1 MKYSRKQQLAGL
13 TKATGEDPDQLS
25 PISGPI
31 LDWLPGESLYSLI
44 ARNHYY
50 RGHQDPLHIVYA
62 FFGTSVGKSRQMDM
76 TEIDVLVARTEG
88 SLGTAQQVLEERTLL
103 RFYRIFMEG
112 DRFLEPGRLSTDSTL
127 KFPMGLQTGR
137 FRIQHPLKGCSV
149 CLEQDARDI
158 GFQYWRLSHQFL
170 GLWVCLEHDRALQEI
185 AIKPKP
191 QQKFLWQTPTVER
204 LQPAPGAMTD
214 REGFS
219 KFRSLS
225 QLIVLI
231 TSDKELGIRH
241 LTAARERFCRYLSD
255 AGFVL
260 PSGPL
265 RSAYKNRVADL
276 CICFVVF
283 VDGMRMHHEFQAFP
297 DNEAAAFR
305 LLSRYVNGR
314 SVVRPLERL
323 VITAWLEQLALPK

>member
-112 DRFLEPGRLSTDSTL
+112 DRFFEPGRLSTDSTL

-170 GLWVCLEHDRALQEI
+170 GLWVCLTETMKTICVGRFLIDVPAEAKVSFQGAFLQGWDVSTYADETDEQFVMRLVSKEAELKSRKNEKGGTSLESTVQINGDGVHGKLFIFDRN
-185 AIKPKP
+185 
-191 QQKFLWQTPTVER
+191 WVY
-204 LQPAPGAMTD
+204 
-214 REGFS
+214 
-219 KFRSLS
+219 
-225 QLIVLI
+225 
-231 TSDKELGIRH
+231 GI
-241 LTAARERFCRYLSD
+241 
-255 AGFVL
+255 
-260 PSGPL
+260 
-265 RSAYKNRVADL
+265 
-276 CICFVVF
+276 
-283 VDGMRMHHEFQAFP
+283 VDGERKDDTF
-297 DNEAAAFR
+297 AATLA
-305 LLSRYVNGR
+305 YVR
-314 SVVRPLERL
+314 RQDISVNFSS
-323 VITAWLEQLALPK
+323 